1 MSRWLPCKRQ
11 DFLRRLGRLGFTGPF
26 AGGKHPYVRYGHYRL
41 AIPRYDELSVP
52 KLREMIRE
60 VEGILGKQISPEEW
74 NSL

>member
-11 DFLRRLGRLGFTGPF
+11 DFLRRLARLGFTGPF
-26 AGGKHPYVRYGHYRL
+26 AAGKHPYVHHGHYRL

-60 VEGILGKQISPEEW
+60 VEGILGRQVSPDEW
-74 NSL
+74 NNL